1 MLHYILHEMRI
12 LQANFV
18 QSRNMKSRMNHRRY
32 NAQAH
37 LRSKLL
43 NFLETIFISSVSS
56 IRGFCHDNMPTRA
69 YSDQNLVIGRIP
81 IPLTLS

>member
-43 NFLETIFISSVSS
+43 TLLKLFSSAQYHLYVVFVMIICLQEPTAIKIS
-56 IRGFCHDNMPTRA
+56 
-69 YSDQNLVIGRIP
+69 
-81 IPLTLS
+81 